1 VTKIIFKVERHY
13 GNKDL
18 KTIIENLLS
27 MKLLNL
33 KFKSVA
39 YDKSFYNIDTDK
51 KAIQQ
56 EASNQ

>member
-1 VTKIIFKVERHY
+1 VTKVIFKTERHY

-27 MKLLNL
+27 MKLSNL
-33 KFKSVA
+33 RFKSEA

-51 KAIQQ
+51 KAIHQ